1 MSSSPRIETLGQL
14 KAAIAR
20 GQLRR
25 RPVREEV
32 RENLSERLRR
42 KETLFPGVI
51 GYDDT
56 VIPQLVN
63 AILARHHFI
72 LLGLRGQAKT
82 RILRALTTLL
92 DEWLPVIP
100 ESEINDDP
108 IAPLSAFG
116 QNRVRAE
123 GDNMPVKWLTRE
135 ARYVEKL
142 ATPDVTIADMI
153 GDIDPIKAAKGGLQL
168 GSELSMHFGLLP
180 RANRG
185 IFAINELPDL
195 AGKIQVGLFNI
206 LQEGDV
212 QIKGYPVRLP
222 LDVMIAFTANPEDY
236 TARGKIITPLK
247 DRIGAEIRTHY
258 MQSRADALTIT
269 EQEAWTSR
277 GGAQI
282 EVPQYVREVVEE
294 IAFQARTERK
304 IDKRSGVSQRMPISV
319 LETVVSNAE
328 RRALANGESTV
339 VPRVTDVY
347 SALPS
352 MTGKFELEYEGE
364 LKGADQVARDLV
376 RAAVGSVFDAYFGD
390 ADAKQIIDWFDM
402 GGSLSMSDTTDAA
415 TLVKDASAVQGL
427 VDLAYRASVTKD
439 SSTPAIAAAIDF
451 LLEGLYSQ
459 KKISRS
465 DVRGYH
471 GAEPVRRP
479 QPQQSRTPILTPDDA
494 EDEIGSGGNRR
505 KKKYYN

>member
-1 MSSSPRIETLGQL
+1 MPIR
-14 KAAIAR
+14 
-20 GQLRR
+20 
-25 RPVREEV
+25 
-32 RENLSERLRR
+32 
-42 KETLFPGVI
+42 
-51 GYDDT
+51 
-56 VIPQLVN
+56 
-63 AILARHHFI
+63 
-72 LLGLRGQAKT
+72 
-82 RILRALTTLL
+82 
-92 DEWLPVIP
+92 WLP
-100 ESEINDDP
+100 
-108 IAPLSAFG
+108 
-116 QNRVRAE
+116 
-123 GDNMPVKWLTRE
+123 RE

-222 LDVMIAFTANPEDY
+222 LDVLIAFTANPEDY

-258 MQSRADALTIT
+258 MRTAPTRSR
-269 EQEAWTSR
+269 SPNRKR
-277 GGAQI
+277 GCRAARQVD
-282 EVPQYVREVVEE
+282 VPRFVREVVEE

-319 LETVVSNAE
+319 LETAVSNAE
-328 RRALANGESTV
+328 RRALANGESPV

-347 SALPS
+347 AALPS

-376 RAAVGSVFDAYFGD
+376 RAAVANVFEGYFGD
-390 ADAKQIIDWFDM
+390 ADLRQIIEWFDL
-402 GGSLSMSDTTDAA
+402 GGSLSLSDTTDAA

-427 VDLAYRASVTKD
+427 VELARRAGVEPDASA
-439 SSTPAIAAAIDF
+439 PAMAAGIDF

-459 KKISRS
+459 KKISRN

-471 GAEPVRRP
+471 GAEPARRP
-479 QPQQSRTPILTPDDA
+479 QPQQPRTAILTPDD
-494 EDEIGSGGNRR
+494 EDEDDAMRRGGRRSTTTEACTCREQTLAGSRTLVG
-505 KKKYYN
+505 K

>member
-1 MSSSPRIETLGQL
+1 MSSAPRIETLGQL
-14 KAAIAR
+14 KAAMAR
-20 GQLRR
+20 GELRR
-25 RPVREEV
+25 RSVRDEV
-32 RENLSERLRR
+32 RENLAERLRQ
-42 KETLFPGVI
+42 KTTLFPGII

-56 VIPQLVN
+56 VVPQLVN
-63 AILARHHFI
+63 AILAKHHFI

-92 DEWLPVIP
+92 DEWIPVIP
-100 ESEINDDP
+100 DSEINDDP

-116 QNRVRAE
+116 KQRVTAE
-123 GDNMPVKWLTRE
+123 GDSMPVRWLPRE

-153 GDIDPIKAAKGGLQL
+153 GDIDPIKAAKGNLQL

-185 IFAINELPDL
+185 IFTINELPDL

-212 QIKGYPVRLP
+212 QIKVYPVRLP
-222 LDVMIAFTANPEDY
+222 LDVLIAFTANPEDY

-258 MQSRADALTIT
+258 MQSRANALTIT
-269 EQEAWTSR
+269 EQEAWVSR
-277 GGAQI
+277 GVPI

-294 IAFQARTERK
+294 IAFQARAERK
-304 IDKRSGVSQRMPISV
+304 VDKRSGVSQRMPISV

-328 RRALANGESTV
+328 RRALSHGETPV
-339 VPRVTDVY
+339 VARVTDIY
-347 SALPS
+347 QALPS

-376 RAAVGSVFDAYFGD
+376 RAAVSNVFEGYYGG
-390 ADAKQIIDWFDM
+390 ADVAPIIEWFDL
-402 GGSLSMSDTTDAA
+402 GGSLSMSDVTDAA
-415 TLVKDASAVQGL
+415 TLVRDAAAVQGL
-427 VDLAYRASVTKD
+427 VDLAVKRAGLDRSA
-439 SSTPAIAAAIDF
+439 PAPAVAAAVDF

-459 KKISRS
+459 KKISRTEE
-465 DVRGYH
+465 RGYH
-471 GAEPVRRP
+471 GAEPVRRA
-479 QPQQSRTPILTPDDA
+479 QPQSRTPFLTQ
-494 EDEIGSGGNRR
+494 DEEEEPADVRR